1 MNPEL
6 SWRSERESVDHL
18 LAQMAS
24 DPDFKRRV
32 VNDPASIIGDMPM
45 PSLVRHAKPTKCGP
59 LKTSCPPG
67 QTCGKGKSC
76 VKTSISIA

>member
-6 SWRSERESVDHL
+6 SWRGERESIDHL
-18 LAQMAS
+18 LAQLAS
-24 DPDFKRRV
+24 DPDFKRRITT
-32 VNDPASIIGDMPM
+32 DAESIIGDMPV
-45 PSLVRHAKPTKCGP
+45 PALARHAKPTKCGP

-76 VKTSISIA
+76 GKTLISVV